1 MVFLKEWGPYT
12 PESDEALTKTQIFM
26 SLLILTKLAVGSGL
40 GIWGVG
46 LSSLLLKAQ
55 QVILIPMSLSTC
67 TINNRIIDCYFIMSG
82 RNV

>member
-1 MVFLKEWGPYT
+1 
-12 PESDEALTKTQIFM
+12 M

-55 QVILIPMSLSTC
+55 QVILIPMSLSAC

>member
-1 MVFLKEWGPYT
+1 
-12 PESDEALTKTQIFM
+12 M